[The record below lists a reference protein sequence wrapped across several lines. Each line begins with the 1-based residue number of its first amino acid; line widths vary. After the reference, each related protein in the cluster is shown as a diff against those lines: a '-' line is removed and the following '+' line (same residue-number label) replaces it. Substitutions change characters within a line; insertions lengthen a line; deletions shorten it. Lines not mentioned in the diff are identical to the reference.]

1 MSCSQQAELIASK
14 IAFAQ
19 AIAPR
24 APVVPVEYPLST
36 LGQRALEYRCE
47 SPQSGTTEDRI
58 RRDNRTAL
66 TLVFPSA
73 CDPPPAPLGT
83 AAVLIA
89 SPEACH
95 LQSEGERLELSKMLT
110 NSKALGEKLRQD
122 MAKLEVQK
130 PSLSP
135 AVSVFGEFHGDIV
148 AHFLKTIENSH
159 GRRSE
164 WPPRCTGAAVGVVD
178 LGGDDRQEEGQ
189 GRRRRQGLQGPFRS
203 QVSPGARAA
212 SDQLEA
218 LAAPLNF
225 ELNVPILAAASPS
238 SY

>member
-1 MSCSQQAELIASK
+1 MLMIHADADEHCSSETDDSGDDDGRTGFAWALLGCDVSCSQQAELIASK

-24 APVVPVEYPLST
+24 APAVPVEYPLST

-122 MAKLEVQK
+122 MAKLEVRK
-130 PSLSP
+130 PSL
-135 AVSVFGEFHGDIV
+135 
-148 AHFLKTIENSH
+148 
-159 GRRSE
+159 
-164 WPPRCTGAAVGVVD
+164 
-178 LGGDDRQEEGQ
+178 Q
-189 GRRRRQGLQGPFRS
+189 
-203 QVSPGARAA
+203 
-212 SDQLEA
+212 
-218 LAAPLNF
+218 
-225 ELNVPILAAASPS
+225 S
-238 SY
+238 SRV